1 MSKQQKKAEPSG
13 QLDLSTRS
21 RIDELAA
28 RIDRYRASYYAG
40 TPEISDAAYDAL
52 EDELRDIDPTH
63 PVLAHVGTPVTVTEW
78 EKARHEIPMG
88 SLNKVVNE
96 GELEAW
102 AARCDE
108 LSVKE
113 GGKPISDNLSVA
125 EKLDGISIE
134 VIYRDGR
141 FADAITRGDGVIGE
155 RISANVARMR
165 GVPQKLREKHTLSI
179 RGEIILKNS
188 DMKKYF
194 PGVANPRNAAAGTS
208 KRFDGQGCEHL
219 TVLFYDLAD
228 HLGIQTEEDKFAY
241 LRKQGFATPWTARGT
256 LKEVIAHYRRYS
268 TETRATLDY
277 EIDGLVV
284 SANSIAAQTLLGEVN
299 RRPRGAIAFKFASQ
313 AKVSKVVDILWDTGP
328 SGRVT
333 PVAIVEPVELA
344 GATVQRASLHNMS
357 NVRALGIGVGDE
369 VLVSRRNDVIPYVE
383 EVVEK
388 RGKAAE
394 PPTKCKTCGAGLVTS
409 GEYLLCR
416 NEECP
421 ALIEGRI
428 LNWIEAIGALEW
440 GDKLIEQLVQA
451 KLVKEPGDLYKLTW
465 QQIANLERR
474 GEKIAK
480 KVLDELRSRLP
491 LTLPVFL
498 AALGIEGFAM
508 QTARLLVSAG
518 YTTIEKLLAATEQD
532 LASIPGLGSIK
543 AGNIVRGLAARKD
556 EIHRLL
562 AQGIVPVTQE
572 QEGPLAGMSFC
583 FTGAL
588 SKPRPEMTAFVE
600 KHGGRVLSSV
610 TKELQ
615 FLVSGDNDP
624 TSSKA
629 QKAKKYGT
637 KLLDEAAFVQL
648 MTDKGVT
655 LS

>member
-1 MSKQQKKAEPSG
+1 MTHLHHGWDKQPDPAV
-13 QLDLSTRS
+13 RA
-21 RIDELAA
+21 RIDELAE
-28 RIDRYRASYYAG
+28 RIERYRASYYAG
-40 TPEISDAAYDAL
+40 KPDISDAAYDAL
-52 EDELRDIDPTH
+52 EDELRDLDPTH
-63 PVLAHVGTPVTVTEW
+63 PALARVGTPVSVTEW

-96 GELEAW
+96 AELEAW

-108 LSVKE
+108 LVVKE
-113 GGKPISDNLSVA
+113 GGKAISDDLFVA

-134 VIYRDGR
+134 VIYRDGKY
-141 FADAITRGDGVIGE
+141 ADAITRGDGIMGE
-155 RISANVARMR
+155 RISPNVARMR
-165 GVPQKLREKHTLSI
+165 GVPQKLKEKLTLSV
-179 RGEIILKNS
+179 RGEIILKLS
-188 DMKKYF
+188 DMKKSF

-228 HLGIQTEEDKFAY
+228 QLDVTTEEQKITF
-241 LRKQGFATPWTARGT
+241 LRKQGFGTPWTAKGT
-256 LKEVIAHYRRYS
+256 LKDVLGIYRKYS
-268 TETRATLDY
+268 SEIRAGLDY

-284 SANSIAAQTLLGEVN
+284 RANSTAAQTLLGEVN
-299 RRPRGAIAFKFASQ
+299 RRPRGATAFKFASQ
-313 AKVSKVVDILWDTGP
+313 AKVSKVVEILWDTGP

-344 GATVQRASLHNMS
+344 GATVQRASLHNVG

-388 RGKAAE
+388 GGKTE
-394 PPTKCKTCGAGLVTS
+394 QPPTRCRRCSAELVTS

-416 NEECP
+416 NQACP
-421 ALIEGRI
+421 ALVEGRI
-428 LNWIEAIGALEW
+428 HNWIDAIGALEW
-440 GDKLIEQLVQA
+440 GDKLIEQLVEA
-451 KLVKEPGDLYKLTW
+451 KLVKEPGDLYKLKPK
-465 QQIANLERR
+465 QIADLERR
-474 GEKIAK
+474 GDKIAK
-480 KVLDELRSRLP
+480 KVLDELTSRLP

-498 AALGIEGFAM
+498 AALGIEGFAI
-508 QTARLLVSAG
+508 QTARLLVASG

-532 LASIPGLGSIK
+532 LAGISGLGPIK
-543 AGNIVRGLAARKD
+543 AGMIVRGLQGRKA
-556 EIHRLL
+556 EIERLI

-588 SKPRPEMTAFVE
+588 SRPRGEMTNLVE
-600 KHGGRVLSSV
+600 ANGGRVLSGV
-610 TKELQ
+610 TKELNY
-615 FLVSGDNDP
+615 LVSAEADS

-637 KLLDEAAFVQL
+637 VLLDEAGFFKLIQ
-648 MTDKGVT
+648 DKGVKV
-655 LS
+655 S